1 MYYLFLFLTLHDIWN
16 ERFNWKL
23 ISLLTIFHI
32 NLLNDFKSVFRIHI
46 FRRIRIRAKIFMRIR
61 IRNTALNNV
70 ENHVCNWW
78 SRTNDFFRNYR
89 TYQEVELI
97 NRKSYIC
104 ISGDADHAASC
115 DWPRLTDIQKEDL
128 QSEGKGRLWKR
139 VAFLPVL
146 LFCFKWKETCFIIC
160 KIWRPASGW
169 KVSGYFLIFVGMS

>member
-23 ISLLTIFHI
+23 ISLLTISYI

-61 IRNTALNNV
+61 IQNTALKNV
-70 ENHVCNWW
+70 ENHICNWW
-78 SRTNDFFRNYR
+78 SRTNYFFRNSR

-97 NRKSYIC
+97 NCKSYIC

-115 DWPRLTDIQKEDL
+115 DWPRLTDMQKDL

-139 VAFLPVL
+139 VAFLSVL